1 MPVAV
6 VRGFAD
12 VPARFVQQPCL
23 GSGEA
28 SAAPLLVEV
37 TVASSHVVGH
47 HGGAEP
53 RRVSALALALG
64 LDALSVMLFVGV
76 FAYLGARGARDT
88 SNETFFSDPAPAV
101 LLLTAA
107 TVAIGAGIIAGV
119 SLARARLHSR
129 AGRWATRLALVIAL
143 LMPVVG
149 VSVTAGAWLV
159 GYDPPEDWGQ
169 PIVPI
174 WLAAGLSAAILG
186 IVAKEPGRRGVLV
199 VPFMIGALVL
209 TFWLGEI
216 LVLH

>member
-1 MPVAV
+1 M
-6 VRGFAD
+6 
-12 VPARFVQQPCL
+12 
-23 GSGEA
+23 GS
-28 SAAPLLVEV
+28 P
-37 TVASSHVVGH
+37 HVVGH

-64 LDALSVMLFVGV
+64 LDALSVLLFVGV
-76 FAYLGARGARDT
+76 FAYVGSRGARDT

-107 TVAIGAGIIAGV
+107 TVAIAAGIIAAV

-129 AGRWATRLALVIAL
+129 AGRWATGLALVNAL

-159 GYDPPEDWGQ
+159 GYDLPEGWGQ
-169 PIVPI
+169 PIVPF
-174 WLAAGLSAAILG
+174 WMTAGLAAAILG

-199 VPFMIGALVL
+199 VPLMIGAFVL

-216 LVLH
+216 LVPH